1 MSVIRV
7 LIADFVDEVRRL
19 SGSGLDPST
28 MHRFLTTTQI
38 EQASLAPYVRFEPH
52 RYTRHLVHKDRDVE
66 VLVLCWAAGARAP
79 IHGHE
84 GELCWARVERGC
96 LRFTTYRA
104 ASDAP
109 LPLVALGSL
118 VEGGPG
124 HVDGPADIHAVEN
137 PAELRADAVTL
148 HVYSRP
154 YDECDLY
161 DSVEGPMRRVRLQ
174 YDSIPPHLAAMVL
187 S

>member
-19 SGSGLDPST
+19 SGSGPDPST
-28 MHRFLTTTQI
+28 MHSFLTTTQI
-38 EQASLAPYVRFEPH
+38 EQASLEPYVRFEPD
-52 RYTRHLVHKDRDVE
+52 RYTRHLV
-66 VLVLCWAAGARAP
+66 
-79 IHGHE
+79 HGHE

-137 PAELRADAVTL
+137 PAELRADAVSL

-174 YDSIPPHLAAMVL
+174 YDSIPPHLTAVVL